1 MRTRKVVRAGEA
13 GFSLVEVTLA
23 LLVVAVGLTATLALF
38 PEGLTATREA
48 VNNTETAL
56 FADYVFTTLELS
68 AIYQTLDGKGVTEDE
83 LKRGTGDFVS
93 EMFSYVA
100 RQEKPKKFA
109 LDASG
114 KPATF
119 YWMPDYYGLESG
131 DMDNTNFKGKLTTA
145 VFTYTLTLEKTKW
158 KGSGGVPW
166 YAVLTVWPGEFEEN
180 ILISDLPS
188 EDARIFY
195 REILPPL

>member
-1 MRTRKVVRAGEA
+1 MKGRAGGQE

-38 PEGLTATREA
+38 PEGLMATREA

-56 FADYVFTTLELS
+56 FADYVFSTLELS
-68 AIYQTLDGKGVTEDE
+68 AAYQALDGNVSVSKLEG
-83 LKRGTGDFVS
+83 GTDDFVS
-93 EMFSYVA
+93 EMFSRDA
-100 RQEKPKKFA
+100 DEKKFE

-114 KPATF
+114 KTATF
-119 YWMPDYYGLESG
+119 YWMPDYYGLTSG
-131 DMDNTNFKGKLTTA
+131 DMSSDIFDGKMTTA
-145 VFTYTLTLEKTKW
+145 VFTYTLDLDLKEGN
-158 KGSGGVPW
+158 GSPFV
-166 YAVLTVWPGEFEEN
+166 AVLTVWPGEFEKN
-180 ILISDLPS
+180 IPKSDLRM

>member
-1 MRTRKVVRAGEA
+1 MDAMKGRTGGKA

-38 PEGLTATREA
+38 PEGLMATREA

-68 AIYQTLDGKGVTEDE
+68 AAYQALDGNVSVSKLED
-83 LKRGTGDFVS
+83 GTDDFIS
-93 EMFSYVA
+93 EMFSGDA
-100 RQEKPKKFA
+100 DEKKFQ

-114 KPATF
+114 KTATF
-119 YWMPDYYGLESG
+119 YWMPDYYGLGGG
-131 DMDNTNFKGKLTTA
+131 DMDSSYFEGKLTTA
-145 VFTYTLTLEKTKW
+145 VFTYTLDLDLKI
-158 KGSGGVPW
+158 SGDNGTPFR
-166 YAVLTVWPGEFEEN
+166 AVLTVWPGEFEKN
-180 ILISDLPS
+180 ISKNDLQM

>member
-1 MRTRKVVRAGEA
+1 MDAMKVGTDGKA

-38 PEGLTATREA
+38 PEGLMATREA

-68 AIYQTLDGKGVTEDE
+68 AAYQSLDGNVTVSRLES
-83 LKRGTGDFVS
+83 GTDDFIS
-93 EMFSYVA
+93 EMFSGDA
-100 RQEKPKKFA
+100 DEKKFE

-114 KPATF
+114 RTAVF
-119 YWMPDYYGLESG
+119 YWMPDYYGLTSG
-131 DMDNTNFKGKLTTA
+131 DMDYNYFKGKLATA
-145 VFTYTLTLEKTKW
+145 VFTYTLDLDLKEGN
-158 KGSGGVPW
+158 GSPFT
-166 YAVLTVWPGEFEEN
+166 AVLTVWPGEFEKN
-180 ILISDLPS
+180 IEKSKMRL

>member
-1 MRTRKVVRAGEA
+1 MMKTKRTGRRGEA

-56 FADYVFTTLELS
+56 FADYVFSTLELS
-68 AIYQTLDGKGVTEDE
+68 AAYQSHPKVGVGNVKEAQLTT
-83 LKRGTGDFVS
+83 GTKYFIS
-93 EMFSYVA
+93 LMFSDNAEV
-100 RQEKPKKFA
+100 EI
-109 LDASG
+109 DTSG
-114 KPATF
+114 NTATF
-119 YWMPDYYGLESG
+119 YWMPHYYGLDSG
-131 DMDNTNFKGKLTTA
+131 DMKSDYFQGKLVTA
-145 VFTYTLTLEKTKW
+145 VFTYQLKLDLKEGN
-158 KGSGGVPW
+158 GSPFR
-166 YAVLTVWPGEFEEN
+166 AVLKVWPGEFDKKSEMN
-180 ILISDLPS
+180 S

>member
-1 MRTRKVVRAGEA
+1 MDAMKVGTGGKA

-38 PEGLTATREA
+38 PEGLMATREA

-56 FADYVFTTLELS
+56 FADYVFSTLELS
-68 AIYQTLDGKGVTEDE
+68 AAYQALDGNVTVGKLES
-83 LKRGTGDFVS
+83 GTDDFIS
-93 EMFSYVA
+93 EMFSRDA
-100 RQEKPKKFA
+100 DEKKFQ

-114 KPATF
+114 KTATF
-119 YWMPDYYGLESG
+119 YWMPDYYGLTSG
-131 DMDNTNFKGKLTTA
+131 DMDSDYFKGKLATA
-145 VFTYTLTLEKTKW
+145 VFTYTLDLDLKEGN
-158 KGSGGVPW
+158 GSPFT
-166 YAVLTVWPGEFEEN
+166 AVLTVWPGEFEKN
-180 ILISDLPS
+180 IEKSKMRL